1 MERTQEQKGNRP
13 GIVAIWYRSALRRHR
28 TVLAATILIAPIL
41 LFLSGCNYGGLLRP
55 SVLKQ
60 LNPDVVRLL
69 NELPEV
75 DRPNEDVVG
84 RLFAHGGL
92 SHATEGADGLM
103 YDSIRIPEGQLIW
116 QPAIIV
122 MPHPG
127 ELEVELFNDDGL
139 SLHAAIMPSNGDKQY
154 VLLPIHTKGRAKI
167 RLDGPGYYWFGCP
180 VANHVGRGMLGLIL
194 VRGDVPLSAKLD
206 RPEQQRP

>member
-1 MERTQEQKGNRP
+1 MERTQQKGNRP
-13 GIVAIWYRSALRRHR
+13 GIVAIWYRSALRRRR

-41 LFLSGCNYGGLLRP
+41 LFASGCNYGGLLRP

-75 DRPNEDVVG
+75 DRPNEDIVG

-103 YDSIRIPEGQLIW
+103 HDSIRIPEGQLIW

>member
-1 MERTQEQKGNRP
+1 MPMLIRP
-13 GIVAIWYRSALRRHR
+13 FV
-28 TVLAATILIAPIL
+28 VLHTLLCATLVSLP
-41 LFLSGCNYGGLLRP
+41 GCEYIKLLRP

-69 NELPEV
+69 NELPNV
-75 DRPNEDVVG
+75 DRPNEDIVG

-92 SHATEGADGLM
+92 SHAEETSDGLM
-103 YDSIRIPEGQLIW
+103 WDQIRIPEGQFIW

-127 ELEVELFNDDGL
+127 ELEVEFFNDDGI
-139 SLHAAIMPSNGDKQY
+139 SIHAAIMPSNGDKQY
-154 VLLPIHTKGRAKI
+154 LPLPIHTKGRAKV
-167 RLDGPGYYWFGCP
+167 RLDAPGYYWFGCP

-194 VRGDVPLSAKLD
+194 VRGDVPQSAKLD
-206 RPEQQRP
+206 RPIQRKP

>member
-1 MERTQEQKGNRP
+1 MKPLRL
-13 GIVAIWYRSALRRHR
+13 AL
-28 TVLAATILIAPIL
+28 ILIVL
-41 LFLSGCNYGGLLRP
+41 LPVTSGCEYVKLFRP

-69 NELPEV
+69 NDLPNV
-75 DRPNEDVVG
+75 DRPNEDILG

-92 SHATEGADGLM
+92 SEAEAKADGTM
-103 YDSIRIPEGQLIW
+103 HDQIRIPEGQLIW

-127 ELEVELFNDDGL
+127 ELDLDLFNDDGMA
-139 SLHAAIMPSNGDKQY
+139 LHAAVLPSNGDKKY
-154 VLLPIHTKGRAKI
+154 LLLPIHTKGHAKV

-180 VANHVGRGMLGLIL
+180 VANHVGRGMLGLIV
-194 VRGDVPLSAKLD
+194 VRGDVPPSAKLD
-206 RPEQQRP
+206 RPAQRRP